1 MIQMDQNISLTA
13 SEISQIW
20 GAYQN
25 ASITSTV
32 LRYFNKIVED
42 EEIRPVIQD
51 ALSLTQSHLE
61 QLTRIFE
68 KEGKPVPNG
77 FNDQD
82 VSLDAPRLYSDNY
95 MLQYTL
101 QQGSL
106 GMFAFTQSLSL
117 STREDIYLFFSEG
130 YRDYNK
136 LHQKALL
143 VSLTKG
149 LYIRPPYIPT
159 PDKVDYVKKQSFLT
173 GWFGEKRPLTAIE
186 IAFLFSNIQRN
197 SLGIATLTGFSQVT
211 KSKEIRDYIVRGVEI
226 AKKHVNVFT
235 SILKDSQVPVP
246 MWSDSMVTNAATFAP
261 FSDKL
266 MMAHVTGMIS
276 LGISFY
282 GMSITANPRR
292 DLVTHYTRLS
302 GEIALYS
309 EDGSNIMIDNG
320 WLEEPPRMVD
330 RDELAKS
337 KG

>member
-1 MIQMDQNISLTA
+1 MDQNISLTA